1 MLTLTTFRG
10 VPEFAIGYVRD
21 LRVRWALE
29 EAGLPYTVRALEFQ
43 EAATPAYRREQ
54 PFSQIPV
61 LHDGDLTLFES
72 GAILLHLGQQ
82 HPALM
87 PADAAARARA
97 TAWMFAALN
106 SVEPYVGNLVSLV
119 VFAADEPWAAG
130 ARPSAEAMVNKRL
143 RDLDDW
149 LDGRQWLEDDFS
161 VADILMTT
169 VLRLVDSMKLV
180 EGYPR
185 VMAYRDRCMARPA
198 FKKALADQV
207 AHFTREPAAA

>member
-1 MLTLTTFRG
+1 MLILTTFRS

-29 EAGLPYTVRALEFQ
+29 EAGLPYTVRSLAFQ

-61 LHDGDLTLFES
+61 LQDGGLSLFES
-72 GAILLHLGQQ
+72 GAILLHIGERC
-82 HPALM
+82 PALL
-87 PADAAARARA
+87 PADQDARARV

-119 VFAADEPWAAG
+119 VFSAGEPWAAA
-130 ARPSAEAMVNKRL
+130 ARPSTEAMVDKRL

-149 LDGRQWLEDDFS
+149 LDGREWLEETFS
-161 VADILMTT
+161 VADILMTS
-169 VLRLVDSMKLV
+169 VLRLMDSMKMV
-180 EGYPR
+180 ERYPR
-185 VMAYRDRCMARPA
+185 VLAYRDRCMARAA

-207 AHFTREPAAA
+207 AHFTQEQAAA